1 MALTGLGLI
10 DKVIEA
16 LSVYVVGS
24 PQGVGTMFFSLLFIF
39 GIMLRLPMLIILL
52 LLLPINIILV
62 AFRYI
67 YVVVTAVHVLLI
79 LFVLGFTF
87 LRQKQ

>member
-1 MALTGLGLI
+1 MALTGLGVI
-10 DKVIEA
+10 DKVVEA
-16 LSVYVVGS
+16 LTVYVVGS
-24 PQGVGTMFFSLLFIF
+24 PQGVGTIIFSLLFIF
-39 GIMLRLPMLIILL
+39 GVMLRLPIIIILL

-62 AFRYI
+62 ALGYI
-67 YVVVTAVHVLLI
+67 YVVITAVHVLLI